1 MIRAMPWYR
10 APSEPLR
17 AALPGMRWQS
27 EGELS
32 AATSAAA
39 LMLYVALLF
48 RARIETQEDGSS
60 AMTAQATYDELETAT
75 GRPRAM
81 VADGLRR
88 LQLTGLV
95 TPQGSAQRRSYLLTG
110 PHEKWF
116 KLPCRSVVKDGVI
129 RPFTTFS
136 LRSKHELHALKLYLY
151 LAAVRSNADPY
162 TMASYETIH
171 ERTGIPERDI
181 RRALALLISSG
192 LLINIDR
199 EFSQAL
205 KVNEANKY
213 YLTGHA
219 DLFPRQTAP
228 AAAA

>member
-1 MIRAMPWYR
+1 
-10 APSEPLR
+10 
-17 AALPGMRWQS
+17 
-27 EGELS
+27 
-32 AATSAAA
+32 
-39 LMLYVALLF
+39 
-48 RARIETQEDGSS
+48 
-60 AMTAQATYDELETAT
+60 
-75 GRPRAM
+75 M

-95 TPQGSAQRRSYLLTG
+95 TPHGSPQRRSYLLTG

-116 KLPCRSVVKDGVI
+116 KLPCCSVGKDGVI
-129 RPFTTFS
+129 RPFTTFR

-151 LAAVRSNADPY
+151 LAAVRSNASAF

-171 ERTGIPERDI
+171 ERSGIPERDI

-219 DLFPRQTAP
+219 DLFLGQQAAT
-228 AAAA
+228 AAA

>member
-1 MIRAMPWYR
+1 MIRAMPWHR
-10 APSEPLR
+10 APSEPVR
-17 AALPGMRWQS
+17 DALPLLLWAPD
-27 EGELS
+27 GELA

-48 RARIETQEDGSS
+48 QARTETQEDGT
-60 AMTAQATYDELETAT
+60 TAVIAHATYDELEVAT

-81 VADGLRR
+81 VADGLKR
-88 LQLTGLV
+88 LQRTGLV
-95 TPQGSAQRRSYLLTG
+95 TPQGSAQRRSYVLTG

-116 KLPCRSVVKDGVI
+116 KLPCRAIVKDGVI
-129 RPFTTFS
+129 QPFTTFS

-151 LAAVRSNADPY
+151 LAAVRSNAVAY
-162 TMASYETIH
+162 TMAAYETIH
-171 ERTGIPERDI
+171 ARTGIPERDI
-181 RRALALLISSG
+181 RRAISLLISSG

-199 EFSQAL
+199 EFSRTL

-213 YLTGHA
+213 YLTGNG
-219 DLFPRQTAP
+219 DLFPRETVP